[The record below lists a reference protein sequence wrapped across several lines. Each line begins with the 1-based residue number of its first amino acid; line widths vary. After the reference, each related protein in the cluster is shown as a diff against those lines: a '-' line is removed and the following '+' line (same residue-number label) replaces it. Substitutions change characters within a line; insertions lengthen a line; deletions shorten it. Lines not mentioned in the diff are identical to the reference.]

1 MNQTLPP
8 VSVIMPV
15 LNEETHLPA
24 AIAGIVS
31 QDYPAPLEII
41 LAIGPSNDRT
51 TEIATRL
58 AAADERIRI
67 VENPAKTT
75 PVGLNLA
82 IAAASHDIIIRVD
95 AHGELCPGYVRTVV
109 ETLDRT
115 GAANVGGLMKAVGV
129 TPFERA
135 VAAAYNSPVGLGGGS
150 FHLENTPEGPA
161 DTVFLGSF
169 RAEALKRVGGFD
181 ESLDRAQDWELNYRL
196 RKSGQVVWYTPQLR
210 VTYRPR
216 SSFRSLAKQFFKT
229 GQWRREVVQ
238 RHPDTASAR
247 YLAPPA
253 FVLALS
259 MSPLAFVPGPKW
271 LRSLFLVAPVAYL
284 AFNVASSI
292 ALTRD
297 DPEARLRLPLVLAT
311 MHICWGAGFLVGL
324 PKRD

>member
-1 MNQTLPP
+1 MNNIMPP
-8 VSVIMPV
+8 ISVIMPV

-31 QDYPAPLEII
+31 QNYPAPLEVI
-41 LAIGPSNDRT
+41 LAIGPSSDRT
-51 TEIATRL
+51 MEIASRL

-82 IAAASHDIIIRVD
+82 IAAAKYDIIVRVD
-95 AHGELCPGYVRTVV
+95 AHGELCPGYLQTVV
-109 ETLDRT
+109 ETLERT
-115 GAANVGGLMKAVGV
+115 DAANVGGLMKAVGV

-169 RAEALKRVGGFD
+169 RKEALNRVGGFD
-181 ESLDRAQDWELNYRL
+181 ETLDRAQDWELNYRL
-196 RKSGQVVWYTPQLR
+196 RKAGEVVWYTPQLR

-229 GQWRREVVQ
+229 GQWRREVIR
-238 RHPDTASAR
+238 RHPDTASVR
-247 YLAPPA
+247 YLAPPT
-253 FVLALS
+253 FVLALAA
-259 MSPLAFVPGPKW
+259 SPLACVFRPKW
-271 LRSLFLVAPVAYL
+271 LRPLFLAAPVAYL
-284 AFNVASSI
+284 LFNAASSV
-292 ALTRD
+292 ALMRD
-297 DPEARLRLPLVLAT
+297 DPEARRRLPLVLAV
-311 MHICWGAGFLVGL
+311 MHVCWGAGFLLGL
-324 PKRD
+324 HKRS